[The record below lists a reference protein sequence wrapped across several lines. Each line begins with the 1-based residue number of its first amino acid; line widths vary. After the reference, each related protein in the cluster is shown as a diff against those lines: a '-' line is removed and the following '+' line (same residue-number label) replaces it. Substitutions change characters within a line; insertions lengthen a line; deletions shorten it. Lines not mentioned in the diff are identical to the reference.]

1 MITPI
6 ILHGRT
12 DLLPAFVKLLRDS
25 EAEVRVAAA
34 AKVSSFSKLLVP
46 QQIVPHIVP
55 CVRELAVDGS
65 QYVRAALAGVVMELA
80 PMLGKQVHIHIV
92 SMIVINGHTISAAS
106 DCYYMH
112 VLPHTLHAVACCCN
126 AVACSTSPTCLH
138 KPHHNSVNRIRAL
151 ISQHI

>member
-80 PMLGKQVHIHIV
+80 PMLGKQVHIHRWTY
-92 SMIVINGHTISAAS
+92 NDALDLT
-106 DCYYMH
+106 
-112 VLPHTLHAVACCCN
+112 ACR
-126 AVACSTSPTCLH
+126 
-138 KPHHNSVNRIRAL
+138 SVGIIRM
-151 ISQHI
+151 SC